1 MLHEP
6 EYCHLFQV
14 MSRKENMLSKLQTKK
29 GTWKIVVRIT
39 DMWHVNKHN
48 GRLAINMVLMDH
60 TVIVM
65 LFGFIGLPN
74 LVFFT
79 IFICNCSRVQDVWKT
94 GVRVDDKVNVEEGIV
109 EAEEIRKCLDVVMG
123 SGGKGQEFRRNAD
136 KWKCLAREA
145 VTEGGS
151 SDSNMRTFL
160 HDVAKFG
167 HDCFM

>member
-79 IFICNCSRVQDVWKT
+79 IFICNCSRVQRLAQLYGK
-94 GVRVDDKVNVEEGIV
+94 N
-109 EAEEIRKCLDVVMG
+109 CSLNLSPSCDVVVHIWFKT
-123 SGGKGQEFRRNAD
+123 SRLLTIILNTKWVQLNFWFISSKIRLWRRLTD
-136 KWKCLAREA
+136 LR
-145 VTEGGS
+145 
-151 SDSNMRTFL
+151 FL
-160 HDVAKFG
+160 ITS
-167 HDCFM
+167 MS

>member
-79 IFICNCSRVQDVWKT
+79 IFICNCSRVQRLAQPYGK
-94 GVRVDDKVNVEEGIV
+94 N
-109 EAEEIRKCLDVVMG
+109 CSLNLSPSCDVVVHIWFKT
-123 SGGKGQEFRRNAD
+123 SRLLTIILNTKWVQLNFWFISSKIRLWRRLTD
-136 KWKCLAREA
+136 LR
-145 VTEGGS
+145 
-151 SDSNMRTFL
+151 FL
-160 HDVAKFG
+160 ITS
-167 HDCFM
+167 MS